1 MALEKTSVIDKIEV
15 VGEWKHIQIR
25 EKIQIKDGDQ
35 VISESFNRWFISP
48 DHEGELTGDVK
59 KIANSI
65 WTATHKN
72 KYSAWVE
79 EQKVEFAT
87 DESGE

>member
-1 MALEKTSVIDKIEV
+1 MALEKITITDKIEV
-15 VGEWKHIQIR
+15 VGEWKHIQVR

-48 DHEGELTGDVK
+48 DHEGELSGDVK

-65 WTATHKN
+65 WTATHKKN
-72 KYSAWVE
+72 YSAWLE
-79 EQKVEFAT
+79 EQAIEFESA
-87 DESGE
+87 ESGE

>member
-48 DHEGELTGDVK
+48 DHEGELSGDVK

-79 EQKVEFAT
+79 EQAIEFESA
-87 DESGE
+87 ESGE

>member
-1 MALEKTSVIDKIEV
+1 MALEKISITDKIEV
-15 VGEWKHIQIR
+15 VGEWKFIQVR

-35 VISESFNRWFISP
+35 VISESFNRWFIAP
-48 DHEGELTGDVK
+48 DHEEELSGDVK

-72 KYSAWVE
+72 KYSAWLE
-79 EQKVEFAT
+79 EQAIEFESA
-87 DESGE
+87 ESGE